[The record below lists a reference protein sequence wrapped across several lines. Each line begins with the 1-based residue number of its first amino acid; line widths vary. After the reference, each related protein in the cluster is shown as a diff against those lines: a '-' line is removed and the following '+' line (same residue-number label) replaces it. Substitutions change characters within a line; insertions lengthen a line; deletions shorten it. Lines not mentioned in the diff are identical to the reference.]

1 MDRRVENMTDNHD
14 STPDDRA
21 YSRRRLLAGLAAG
34 AALPAA
40 LNSTAAG
47 AEPPV
52 SSAALW
58 NWARAQQVINPRLA
72 YLDTASIGPA
82 LRSVLVAQYRAEET
96 FNTDVRAYLTARAAA
111 VPALAERIARWLN
124 CAADELCFTT
134 GATEALNIVANGLEL
149 AAGDEIVTTVH
160 EHDAA
165 LAPWLQQS
173 KRRGIVV
180 KQVPLPSPLT
190 GPEQALGLMA
200 GAVTER
206 TKVMAFCHIQP
217 TDGAVLPVRELCS
230 FARQRKIFSVVD
242 GALAC
247 GAAQYSLR
255 ELGCDFYAASLH
267 KWMNGPYGGGLLYVR
282 SELIDQLWPLSTRNT
297 DDATAAT
304 PQQNWPRALRKFG
317 TSFRYFGPQYQ
328 GLEAALTLQEQIGRE
343 RVEYRIRELAIYAK
357 LRLQPLRGVE
367 ILTPAHPAMWG
378 GIMSFKVPTA
388 NVAELATALARE
400 DNVIVQSVA
409 SSRLPF
415 TALRTSFHIYNSH
428 DDIERLLR
436 GLQRRL
442 GV

>member
-1 MDRRVENMTDNHD
+1 MTDNHD
-14 STPDDRA
+14 FPADDRA
-21 YSRRRLLAGLAAG
+21 FSRRHLLAGFAAG
-34 AALPAA
+34 AAFPLA
-40 LNSTAAG
+40 SSSAG
-47 AEPPV
+47 GEPPV
-52 SSAALW
+52 SSTALW
-58 NWARAQQVINPRLA
+58 TWARAQQVINPRLA
-72 YLDTASIGPA
+72 YLDTASVGPT
-82 LRSVLVAQYRAEET
+82 LRSVLVAQYRAEEA
-96 FNTDVRAYLTARAAA
+96 FSTDVRAYMAARSVA
-111 VPALAERIARWLN
+111 VRGLVERMARWLS
-124 CAADELCFTT
+124 CEADELCFTT
-134 GATEALNIVANGLEL
+134 GATEALNIIANGLDL
-149 AAGDEIVTTVH
+149 AAGDEVVTTVH

-165 LAPWLQQS
+165 LAPWLQQA

-206 TKVMAFCHIQP
+206 TKVMAFSHIQP
-217 TDGAVLPVRELCS
+217 SDGAVLPVRELCS

-242 GALAC
+242 GALAF

-255 ELGCDFYAASLH
+255 DLGCDFYAASLH
-267 KWMNGPYGGGLLYVR
+267 KWVNGPYGGGLLYVR
-282 SELIDQLWPLSTRNT
+282 SEQIDALWPLSTASSEDN
-297 DDATAAT
+297 AAVL
-304 PQQNWPRALRKFG
+304 PQHWPRALRKFG
-317 TSFRYFGPQYQ
+317 VSFRYFGPQQQ

-357 LRLQPLRGVE
+357 LRLQQLRSVE

-388 NVAELATALARE
+388 NVAELAATLARE
-400 DNVIVQSVA
+400 DNVIVQPIA

-415 TALRTSFHIYNSH
+415 TALRASFHIYNSH

-436 GLQRRL
+436 GVQRRL